1 MCLQAW
7 TYRTLKGMIVMWT
20 VIVLVIL
27 GALVFAGTMVTLLS
41 SVIAD
46 TCSVKN
52 KKRFVLIS
60 FIGGLIAAV
69 GFVLV
74 AYILAGVD
82 YLLSCVV

>member
-1 MCLQAW
+1 MV
-7 TYRTLKGMIVMWT
+7 VMWT

-27 GALVFAGTMVTLLS
+27 GVLVFAGTTVTLIG

-60 FIGGLIAAV
+60 FIGGIIAAV

-82 YLLSCVV
+82 YLLNYVA

>member
-1 MCLQAW
+1 
-7 TYRTLKGMIVMWT
+7 MWT

-27 GALVFAGTMVTLLS
+27 GALVFAGTTVTLMG

-60 FIGGLIAAV
+60 FIGGIITAI
-69 GFVLV
+69 GFIFV
-74 AYILAGVD
+74 AYILVGVD
-82 YLLSCVV
+82 YLLSCVI

>member
-1 MCLQAW
+1 
-7 TYRTLKGMIVMWT
+7 MIVMWT

-27 GALVFAGTMVTLLS
+27 GALVFAGTAVMLLS

-46 TCSVKN
+46 TCSAKN

-60 FIGGLIAAV
+60 FMGGLIAAV

-82 YLLSCVV
+82 YLLSCAV

>member
-1 MCLQAW
+1 MV
-7 TYRTLKGMIVMWT
+7 VMWT

-27 GALVFAGTMVTLLS
+27 GALVYAGTAVTLIG

-60 FIGGLIAAV
+60 LIGGIITAIEV
-69 GFVLV
+69 VFV
-74 AYILAGVD
+74 AYILVGID
-82 YLLSCVV
+82 YLLSCVI

>member
-1 MCLQAW
+1 MA
-7 TYRTLKGMIVMWT
+7 VMWI
-20 VIVLVIL
+20 VIVLIIL
-27 GALVFAGTMVTLLS
+27 GVLVFAGTMVTLLS

-52 KKRFVLIS
+52 RKRFVLIS
-60 FIGGLIAAV
+60 LIGGIIAAI

>member
-1 MCLQAW
+1 
-7 TYRTLKGMIVMWT
+7 MIVMWT
-20 VIVLVIL
+20 VIVLIIL
-27 GALVFAGTMVTLLS
+27 GALVFVGTTAVLLS

-46 TCSVKN
+46 TCGVKN
-52 KKRFVLIS
+52 RKRFVLIS

>member
-1 MCLQAW
+1 MV
-7 TYRTLKGMIVMWT
+7 VMWT

-27 GALVFAGTMVTLLS
+27 GALVFAGTTVTLLG

-60 FIGGLIAAV
+60 LIGGIITAIEV
-69 GFVLV
+69 VFV
-74 AYILAGVD
+74 AYILVGID
-82 YLLSCVV
+82 YLLSSVI

>member
-1 MCLQAW
+1 
-7 TYRTLKGMIVMWT
+7 MWIIT
-20 VIVLVIL
+20 VLVVL
-27 GALVFAGTMVTLLS
+27 GALVFAGAAVLLLS

-52 KKRFVLIS
+52 KKRFVLNS
-60 FIGGLIAAV
+60 LIGGVIAAV
-69 GFVLV
+69 GFVLG

>member
-1 MCLQAW
+1 
-7 TYRTLKGMIVMWT
+7 MW
-20 VIVLVIL
+20 IIILVIL
-27 GALVFAGTMVTLLS
+27 GVLVFAGTTVTLLS

-46 TCSVKN
+46 TCRVKN

-60 FIGGLIAAV
+60 FIGGIIAAV

-74 AYILAGVD
+74 AYILAGVG

>member
-1 MCLQAW
+1 
-7 TYRTLKGMIVMWT
+7 MIVMWII
-20 VIVLVIL
+20 IVLVIL
-27 GALVFAGTMVTLLS
+27 GASVFAGTTAVLLS

-46 TCSVKN
+46 TCSVEN

-60 FIGGLIAAV
+60 FIGGVIAAV
-69 GFVLV
+69 GFALA

>member
-1 MCLQAW
+1 MV
-7 TYRTLKGMIVMWT
+7 VMWT
-20 VIVLVIL
+20 VIVLIIL
-27 GALVFAGTMVTLLS
+27 GTLVYAGTAVVLLS

-60 FIGGLIAAV
+60 FIGGIITAV
-69 GFVLV
+69 GLVL
-74 AYILAGVD
+74 AACILAGVD

>member
-1 MCLQAW
+1 
-7 TYRTLKGMIVMWT
+7 MIVMWII
-20 VIVLVIL
+20 IVLVIL
-27 GALVFAGTMVTLLS
+27 GASVFAGTTAVLLS

-46 TCSVKN
+46 TCSVEN

-60 FIGGLIAAV
+60 FIGGVIAAV
-69 GFVLV
+69 GFVLA

>member
-1 MCLQAW
+1 
-7 TYRTLKGMIVMWT
+7 MWII
-20 VIVLVIL
+20 IVLAIL
-27 GALVFAGTMVTLLS
+27 GASVFAGTTAVLLS

-46 TCSVKN
+46 TCSVEN

-60 FIGGLIAAV
+60 FIGGVIAAV
-69 GFVLV
+69 GFVLA

>member
-1 MCLQAW
+1 MW
-7 TYRTLKGMIVMWT
+7 IV
-20 VIVLVIL
+20 IALIIL
-27 GALVFAGTMVTLLS
+27 GALVFVGTTAVLLS

-46 TCSVKN
+46 TCGVKN

-60 FIGGLIAAV
+60 FIGGVIAAV

>member
-1 MCLQAW
+1 
-7 TYRTLKGMIVMWT
+7 MWI
-20 VIVLVIL
+20 VIVLIIL
-27 GALVFAGTMVTLLS
+27 GALVFAGTTVTLLS

-60 FIGGLIAAV
+60 FIGGIIAAV

-82 YLLSCVV
+82 YLISCVV

>member
-1 MCLQAW
+1 
-7 TYRTLKGMIVMWT
+7 MWII
-20 VIVLVIL
+20 IVLVIL
-27 GALVFAGTMVTLLS
+27 GASVFAGTTAVLLS

-46 TCSVKN
+46 TCSVEN

-60 FIGGLIAAV
+60 FIGGVIAAV

>member
-1 MCLQAW
+1 
-7 TYRTLKGMIVMWT
+7 MWIA
-20 VIVLVIL
+20 IVLIIS
-27 GALVFAGTMVTLLS
+27 GALVFAGTMVALLS

-46 TCSVKN
+46 TCGVKN

-60 FIGGLIAAV
+60 FIGGVIAAV
-69 GFVLV
+69 GCVLV

>member
-1 MCLQAW
+1 
-7 TYRTLKGMIVMWT
+7 MWI

-27 GALVFAGTMVTLLS
+27 GALVFAGTTVTLLS

-60 FIGGLIAAV
+60 FIGGIIAAV

-82 YLLSCVV
+82 YLISCVV

>member
-1 MCLQAW
+1 
-7 TYRTLKGMIVMWT
+7 MIVMWII
-20 VIVLVIL
+20 IVLVIL
-27 GALVFAGTMVTLLS
+27 GASVFAGTTAVLLS

-46 TCSVKN
+46 TCSVEN

-60 FIGGLIAAV
+60 FIGGVIASV
-69 GFVLV
+69 GFVLG

>member
-1 MCLQAW
+1 
-7 TYRTLKGMIVMWT
+7 MWIIT
-20 VIVLVIL
+20 VLVIL
-27 GALVFAGTMVTLLS
+27 GASVFAGTTAVLLS

-46 TCSVKN
+46 TCSVEN

-60 FIGGLIAAV
+60 FIGGVIAAV
-69 GFVLV
+69 GFVLG

>member
-1 MCLQAW
+1 
-7 TYRTLKGMIVMWT
+7 MWA
-20 VIVLVIL
+20 VIVLIIL
-27 GALVFAGTMVTLLS
+27 GALVFAGATAMLLS

-52 KKRFVLIS
+52 EKRFALIS
-60 FIGGLIAAV
+60 FIGGIIATV
-69 GFVLV
+69 GSVLV

>member
-1 MCLQAW
+1 
-7 TYRTLKGMIVMWT
+7 MIVMWII
-20 VIVLVIL
+20 IVLVIL

-46 TCSVKN
+46 ACSVKN

-60 FIGGLIAAV
+60 FIGGIITAV

-82 YLLSCVV
+82 YLLSWAV

>member
-1 MCLQAW
+1 
-7 TYRTLKGMIVMWT
+7 MWT

-27 GALVFAGTMVTLLS
+27 GALVFAGATVALLS

-60 FIGGLIAAV
+60 FIGGIIAAI

-82 YLLSCVV
+82 YLLSCVI

>member
-1 MCLQAW
+1 MV
-7 TYRTLKGMIVMWT
+7 VMWT

-27 GALVFAGTMVTLLS
+27 GALVSAGTTVMLLS

-60 FIGGLIAAV
+60 FIGGLIAAF

-74 AYILAGVD
+74 AYILARVD
-82 YLLSCVV
+82 YLLSCVI

>member
-1 MCLQAW
+1 MV
-7 TYRTLKGMIVMWT
+7 VMWT

-27 GALVFAGTMVTLLS
+27 GALVFAGTTVTLLS

-46 TCSVKN
+46 ACSVKN

-60 FIGGLIAAV
+60 FIGGIIAAI

-74 AYILAGVD
+74 AYILVGVD

>member
-1 MCLQAW
+1 
-7 TYRTLKGMIVMWT
+7 MWIIT
-20 VIVLVIL
+20 VLVIL
-27 GALVFAGTMVTLLS
+27 GALVFAGAAVLLLS

-52 KKRFVLIS
+52 KKRFVLNS
-60 FIGGLIAAV
+60 FIGGVIAAV
-69 GFVLV
+69 GFVLG

>member
-1 MCLQAW
+1 
-7 TYRTLKGMIVMWT
+7 MWII
-20 VIVLVIL
+20 IVLVIL
-27 GALVFAGTMVTLLS
+27 GVWVFAGATVALLS

-60 FIGGLIAAV
+60 FIGGIIAAV
-69 GFVLV
+69 GFVIA

-82 YLLSCVV
+82 YLLSCAV

>member
-1 MCLQAW
+1 
-7 TYRTLKGMIVMWT
+7 MWI
-20 VIVLVIL
+20 VIVLIIL
-27 GALVFAGTMVTLLS
+27 GALVFVGTTAVLLS

-60 FIGGLIAAV
+60 FIGGTIAAV